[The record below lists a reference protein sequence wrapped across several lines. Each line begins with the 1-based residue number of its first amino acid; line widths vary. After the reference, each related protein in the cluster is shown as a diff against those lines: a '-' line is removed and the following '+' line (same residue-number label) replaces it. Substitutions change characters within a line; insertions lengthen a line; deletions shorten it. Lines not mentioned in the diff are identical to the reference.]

1 MLVANAKTR
10 HAALLIAGSEKRFL
24 GPIVKL
30 QQYLANW
37 GMPALTLVHPS
48 NPSLLSTLRRLS
60 KEVSEGGVLLIV
72 INGHGSKTGFETSS
86 FTGRMSYRRLVAALP
101 KEPMRVQIIDS
112 SCYGHFLIKEL
123 IGRRSGLYTGVI
135 TGWEGFK
142 TTYDDVVSDVAKAW
156 ASGELPEQSIGR
168 QIYAGKQDSEF
179 LGVQRWGGIFDDF
192 FLNKRHHRIGMEEV
206 M

>member
-10 HAALLIAGSEKRFL
+10 HAALLIAGSEERYLRPTVRF
-24 GPIVKL
+24 
-30 QQYLANW
+30 QEYLSSRGVQA
-37 GMPALTLVHPS
+37 MTLLHPK
-48 NPSLLSTLRRLS
+48 NPSVLSSVRMLT
-60 KEVSEGGVLLIV
+60 EAVSSGGVLLIV

-101 KEPMRVQIIDS
+101 KEPMRVQFIDS

-142 TTYDDVVSDVAKAW
+142 ATYGDLTIDVARAW
-156 ASGELPEQSIGR
+156 ANGVLPEEVITR
-168 QIYAGKQDSEF
+168 QIYAGNQDSEF
-179 LGVQRWGGIFDDF
+179 LGVQRWGAIFDDF
-192 FLNKRHHRIGMEEV
+192 FVTRRSQQSGLKVAM
-206 M
+206 